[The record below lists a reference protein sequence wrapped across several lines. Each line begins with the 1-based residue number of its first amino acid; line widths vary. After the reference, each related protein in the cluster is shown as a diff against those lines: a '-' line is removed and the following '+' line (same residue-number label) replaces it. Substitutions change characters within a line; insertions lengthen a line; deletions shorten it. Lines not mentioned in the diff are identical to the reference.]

1 MRRGSGADL
10 LKRLP
15 MLFLLVAPYALL
27 AGRGEKGTLALLAA
41 AVLVNAV
48 YAFCLPRLGF
58 TGEALLR
65 WCVLLKL
72 AHIPFF
78 VLIFAMALLANVL
91 LLPLLPL
98 LAAVDYA
105 LVLSTSAYGLS
116 ALRCCVREG
125 ALTKRAALLYGVG
138 QLVFCLDV
146 IGAALCRRRLCAE

>member
-1 MRRGSGADL
+1 MRGREADL

-15 MLFLLVAPYALL
+15 MLFLLAAPYALL
-27 AGRGEKGTLALLAA
+27 VGRGEKGTLALFA
-41 AVLVNAV
+41 AVVLFNMA

-58 TGEALLR
+58 DREALLR
-65 WCVLLKL
+65 WCMLLKL

-78 VLIFAMALLANVL
+78 VLIFAVALLANVL

-125 ALTKRAALLYGVG
+125 VLTKGAALLYGAA

-146 IGAALCRRRLCAE
+146 IGAVLCRRSVRAE